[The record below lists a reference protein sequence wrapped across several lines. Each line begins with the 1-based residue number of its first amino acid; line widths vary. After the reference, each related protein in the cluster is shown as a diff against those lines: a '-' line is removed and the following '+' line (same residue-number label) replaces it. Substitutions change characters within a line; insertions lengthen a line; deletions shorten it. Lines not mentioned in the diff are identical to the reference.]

1 MHMNKSCLWLSWSPG
16 LKRNAWNE
24 WFCTQKTATFWSYL
38 TNPAA
43 PPCRRLVY
51 RRLSQT
57 HLLWGPIDHCN
68 RGHEEGMFYLIGNCF
83 SWMWWHGRHS
93 KGRYLGDGE
102 ELEDRTNDALNVC
115 YIESPDPLSN
125 SKFNDVDFYV
135 ETFTHVNEP
144 VACAGSCTGSPLEFN
159 EGNQGEK
166 TFIKES
172 RRKDSR

>member
-16 LKRNAWNE
+16 LKRNARNE
-24 WFCTQKTATFWSYL
+24 WFCRQKTAAFWSYL
-38 TNPAA
+38 TNPVA

-115 YIESPDPLSN
+115 YIESPNPVSNPILSEMWRPLKI
-125 SKFNDVDFYV
+125 SKKNQIPYKCP
-135 ETFTHVNEP
+135 FTLSEG
-144 VACAGSCTGSPLEFN
+144 GSLP
-159 EGNQGEK
+159 K
-166 TFIKES
+166 M
-172 RRKDSR
+172 